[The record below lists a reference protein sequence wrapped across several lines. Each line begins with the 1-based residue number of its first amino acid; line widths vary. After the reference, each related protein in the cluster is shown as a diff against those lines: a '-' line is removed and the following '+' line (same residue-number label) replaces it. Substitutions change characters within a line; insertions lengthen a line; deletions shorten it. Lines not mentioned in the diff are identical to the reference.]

1 MASSASADFD
11 RAASAVSPGNR
22 SNRVWENLKTAI
34 AASSGFQRW
43 KLEQQDCRSID
54 RQSLDT
60 QVCDYLRETLETLA
74 Y

>member
-1 MASSASADFD
+1 MASSASAYNGS
-11 RAASAVSPGNR
+11 ASATPNGER
-22 SNRVWENLKTAI
+22 PTRVWENLKTAI

-43 KLEQQDCRSID
+43 KLERQERRSID
-54 RQSLDT
+54 RQNLDS